1 MATRTARNGAG
12 GLRRAVRSTCCAPA
26 LVIST
31 PNCTVVGVAS
41 RSDQTYRVLKMM
53 DGDPLCSV
61 PMKCHDSNGADAMW
75 HASAVPGT
83 ASGSDM
89 NAASSLI
96 GVSEVSVTDQRFSDT
111 CEKAD
116 AATSG

>member
-1 MATRTARNGAG
+1 MATRTARHDAG

-53 DGDPLCSV
+53 DGEPL
-61 PMKCHDSNGADAMW
+61 
-75 HASAVPGT
+75 
-83 ASGSDM
+83 
-89 NAASSLI
+89 
-96 GVSEVSVTDQRFSDT
+96 
-111 CEKAD
+111 
-116 AATSG
+116 